1 MTCSVLPVLS
11 IRDPHRRISNQLAV
25 AAQIRPVLPEASSRV
40 RTSTSLAVL
49 TALLLPVIAFADLAG
64 DVNAIR
70 KRGCDGK
77 SGIATPLRA
86 SRGLNGVAK
95 EWSRGGRLKDA
106 IARTDYRIVNSASMH
121 VEGASDERA
130 LLNVLA
136 RNYCATILDPSF
148 TEIGVH
154 RGGGEVWIVVAAPF
168 TAPSA
173 KDAASVS
180 REVLRLVN
188 EARAAGR
195 KCGRRS
201 FPAVAPLTL
210 SPTLEQAARA
220 HSKDMAEHSLF
231 EHRGSDGS
239 KPAVRVTRT
248 GYEWRTVAENIAAGA
263 ADAETVVRGWLDS
276 PGHCTNIMGSEFSEM
291 GVAYTV
297 DPKSRAGIYWAQVFA
312 SPR

>member
-1 MTCSVLPVLS
+1 MSALT
-11 IRDPHRRISNQLAV
+11 RLA
-25 AAQIRPVLPEASSRV
+25 
-40 RTSTSLAVL
+40 
-49 TALLLPVIAFADLAG
+49 ALLSTLLPLIAFADLAD

-106 IARTDYRIVNSASMH
+106 IARADYRIVNSASMH
-121 VEGASDERA
+121 VEGAPDNRT

-136 RNYCATILDPSF
+136 QNYCASILEPFF

-154 RGGGEVWIVVAAPF
+154 RSGGEVWIVVAQPF

-173 KDAASVS
+173 KDAAGVS
-180 REVLRLVN
+180 REVLQLVN
-188 EARAAGR
+188 QARAASR

-201 FPAVAPLTL
+201 FNAVAPLTL
-210 SPTLEQAARA
+210 SPLLERAARA

-239 KPAVRVTRT
+239 EPAVRVTRT
-248 GYEWRTVAENIAAGA
+248 GYQWRTVAENIAAGA
-263 ADAETVVRGWLDS
+263 PDAQTVVRGWLDS
-276 PGHCTNIMGSEFSEM
+276 PSHCTNIMGGGFSEM
-291 GVAYTV
+291 GVAYAV
-297 DPKSRAGIYWAQVFA
+297 EPKSRAGIYWAQVFA